1 MGSPRKGRAG
11 QFWVLWPL
19 LLLALATGLFLLSV
33 GGHWQAAPIPQQP
46 APEEQ
51 QQQQQPER
59 RVREPPPD
67 PHEGFSMGAR
77 AAMAAKLE
85 AALDASPLLGVCH
98 NRSALLP
105 ELLRDACQD
114 QPCLW
119 SELLVRD
126 VDLLNAPLRALPPP
140 PPPPEDPVA
149 PQPPPRCAAP
159 AGGQRPLPPGVTPRA
174 SLVLL
179 VHGNS
184 TAALEAGARSLLELF
199 LTAREVDSAE
209 YFVVHVGTAPG
220 AQPKGV
226 ALQVGLAWGPGWVA
240 GEGGRL
246 GREPAAVREQ
256 HELGQHRYVTA
267 PLCRA
272 LSPHHLSALSP
283 LRPSTCRRRGGC
295 SSCLA
300 SGSHCWRRLTRVR
313 GGGRR
318 LEQRRGSLLLSLTAQ
333 REWCSHSSRRVCCC
347 RLAQAGCQ
355 PFSRACIAV
364 QELLPANIFCV
375 LLSSVPLTV
384 TPHGSHAATLPG
396 TMLQARRARLAGR
409 YCSHLPAAAA
419 RDGSGPVASGRRGR
433 AGARRGRHRGCRG
446 AGSSR
451 GAWVAP
457 RPAPLHARG

>member
-11 QFWVLWPL
+11 QFWALCPL

-33 GGHWQAAPIPQQP
+33 GGPWQAAPIPQP
-46 APEEQ
+46 APEE

-77 AAMAAKLE
+77 AAMGAKLE
-85 AALDASPLLGVCH
+85 AALNASPLLGVCH
-98 NRSALLP
+98 NRSVLLP
-105 ELLRDACQD
+105 ELPPDACQD

-140 PPPPEDPVA
+140 PPPEDPVA
-149 PQPPPRCAAP
+149 PPPRCAAP

-240 GEGGRL
+240 GEGG
-246 GREPAAVREQ
+246 GW
-256 HELGQHRYVTA
+256 
-267 PLCRA
+267 
-272 LSPHHLSALSP
+272 
-283 LRPSTCRRRGGC
+283 GG
-295 SSCLA
+295 
-300 SGSHCWRRLTRVR
+300 
-313 GGGRR
+313 
-318 LEQRRGSLLLSLTAQ
+318 
-333 REWCSHSSRRVCCC
+333 SRRQC
-347 RLAQAGCQ
+347 
-355 PFSRACIAV
+355 
-364 QELLPANIFCV
+364 
-375 LLSSVPLTV
+375 
-384 TPHGSHAATLPG
+384 GSNTSLDS
-396 TMLQARRARLAGR
+396 TDM
-409 YCSHLPAAAA
+409 
-419 RDGSGPVASGRRGR
+419 
-433 AGARRGRHRGCRG
+433 
-446 AGSSR
+446 
-451 GAWVAP
+451 
-457 RPAPLHARG
+457 